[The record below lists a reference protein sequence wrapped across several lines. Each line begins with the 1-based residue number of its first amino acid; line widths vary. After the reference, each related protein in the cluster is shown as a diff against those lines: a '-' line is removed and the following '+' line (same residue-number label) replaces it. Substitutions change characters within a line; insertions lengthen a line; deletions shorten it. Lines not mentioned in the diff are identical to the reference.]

1 MYNDV
6 DVLTVQELKE
16 KTNITDEFLKP
27 ALIQLCNPKVRVL
40 DKQIKKPTFDDPK
53 EQIKL
58 NMKFTSNN
66 IRVNLIPV
74 ASNKKKAAAPD
85 EKDQG
90 QAKEVQ
96 TERQVII
103 QATSV
108 KILKTRK
115 TIAYQELI
123 TENMSMIQMFK
134 AQPAMI
140 KE

>member
-1 MYNDV
+1 M
-6 DVLTVQELKE
+6 
-16 KTNITDEFLKP
+16 
-27 ALIQLCNPKVRVL
+27 

-74 ASNKKKAAAPD
+74 ASNKKKTAAPD

-90 QAKEVQ
+90 QQKEVQ

-123 TENMSMIQMFK
+123 TENMSMI
-134 AQPAMI
+134 
-140 KE
+140 

>member
-1 MYNDV
+1 M
-6 DVLTVQELKE
+6 TVKELRE
-16 KTNITDEFLKP
+16 KSNIAEEFFKP

-40 DKQIKKPTFDDPK
+40 DKQIKKPTFDNPDEK
-53 EQIKL
+53 IKINL
-58 NMKFTSNN
+58 KFTSNN
-66 IRVNLIPV
+66 IRVNLMP
-74 ASNKKKAAAPD
+74 STSQKKKTGEATAQETGLAND
-85 EKDQG
+85 VK
-90 QAKEVQ
+90 

-123 TENMSMIQMFK
+123 TENMGMITMFK

-140 KE
+140 KEQIEVLI

>member
-1 MYNDV
+1 
-6 DVLTVQELKE
+6 
-16 KTNITDEFLKP
+16 
-27 ALIQLCNPKVRVL
+27 L
-40 DKQIKKPTFDDPK
+40 DKAVKKPTFDDPN

-74 ASNKKKAAAPD
+74 ASSKKKAAAPD

-115 TIAYQELI
+115 TVAYQELI
-123 TENMSMIQMFK
+123 TENMSMI
-134 AQPAMI
+134 
-140 KE
+140 